1 MEKSLSSFES
11 ELRVPPRAMIITLG
25 ILLLAVQPLN
35 EFLLELSLRVQARRY
50 TLLLFALLAV
60 AWLIDRWKPWVGR
73 WFIVV
78 LLVAVVGLAN
88 RWQAV
93 PGTMALMAIPAGL
106 AMALIGLPA
115 ATVTALGETVL
126 LLLLPRAVA
135 ADVDRAAIGVA
146 LVAIWATLG
155 MMYAVHRPAHQV
167 AGWAWAY
174 YQRARGLL
182 EEARDR
188 KAELEQALDDLA
200 HANRQLALAGERL
213 GGLRLIAEGAE
224 KTKAAFVA
232 KVSHEFRTPL
242 NMIIGLVG
250 LMVESPEVY
259 GQEIPPAM
267 VQDLRIVRRNCEHL
281 SSLVN
286 DVLALSQAEAGRMAL
301 HRERVDLAE
310 VIDGALAIVR
320 PLVEKKG
327 LSLQVKIPADLP
339 EIYCD
344 RTRVRQVI
352 LNLASNATRFTG
364 EGGITIRAMAQDQHV
379 VVSVADTGP
388 GILPEDA
395 ERIFDPFCQ
404 GTGDLWRDKGGSGLG
419 LSISKQFVELHGG
432 RIWLES
438 EPGIGTTF
446 SVELPISPP
455 MEHVVRPG
463 HQIREDWV
471 WLKRA
476 SRASLSDAHHKPCVV
491 VCDETGDLYPAFTRY
506 FDEVEFVDTRGLAE
520 AARVL
525 QQCPAHAVVLNTA
538 SPDDL
543 WSLVER
549 ARIEMPDTPVIG
561 CSVPLQVGRALEAG
575 AVDYLTKPV
584 TRADLEGAMQVV
596 GKPVG
601 HILVVDDDPDVLQL
615 FTRMLRACDGTLEVT
630 AASSGEQAL
639 DELCSKPPDLVL
651 LDVVMPEMDG
661 WQVLALKDRDEM
673 MRDIPVVLVSAQDPR
688 EQPLTSQALVATMG
702 SGLSLN
708 KLLRCSLGIS
718 ALLLQPG

>member
-1 MEKSLSSFES
+1 
-11 ELRVPPRAMIITLG
+11 
-25 ILLLAVQPLN
+25 
-35 EFLLELSLRVQARRY
+35 
-50 TLLLFALLAV
+50 
-60 AWLIDRWKPWVGR
+60 
-73 WFIVV
+73 
-78 LLVAVVGLAN
+78 
-88 RWQAV
+88 
-93 PGTMALMAIPAGL
+93 
-106 AMALIGLPA
+106 
-115 ATVTALGETVL
+115 
-126 LLLLPRAVA
+126 
-135 ADVDRAAIGVA
+135 
-146 LVAIWATLG
+146 
-155 MMYAVHRPAHQV
+155 
-167 AGWAWAY
+167 
-174 YQRARGLL
+174 
-182 EEARDR
+182 
-188 KAELEQALDDLA
+188 
-200 HANRQLALAGERL
+200 
-213 GGLRLIAEGAE
+213 
-224 KTKAAFVA
+224 
-232 KVSHEFRTPL
+232 
-242 NMIIGLVG
+242 
-250 LMVESPEVY
+250 
-259 GQEIPPAM
+259 
-267 VQDLRIVRRNCEHL
+267 
-281 SSLVN
+281 
-286 DVLALSQAEAGRMAL
+286 
-301 HRERVDLAE
+301 
-310 VIDGALAIVR
+310 VR

-352 LNLASNATRFTG
+352 LNLASNAARFTE
-364 EGGITIRAMAQDQHV
+364 EGGITIHAMAQDQHV

-404 GTGDLWRDKGGSGLG
+404 GTGNLWRDKGGSGLG

-476 SRASLSDAHHKPCVV
+476 SRASLSDAHHRPRVV

-525 QQCPAHAVVLNTA
+525 QRCPAHAVVLNTA

-543 WSLVER
+543 WPLVER

-561 CSVPLQVGRALEAG
+561 CSVPPQVERALEAG

-601 HILVVDDDPDVLQL
+601 HVLVVDDDPDVLQL

-651 LDVVMPEMDG
+651 LDIVMPEMDG
-661 WQVLALKDRDEM
+661 WQVLALKGRDEM

-688 EQPLTSQALVATMG
+688 EQPLASQALVATMG

-708 KLLRCSLGIS
+708 KLLRCSLEIS